1 MTLDNWQ
8 LLWLTEVT
16 LSKIER
22 LQEKC
27 SELVDFRERMYNYQ
41 YSLQFI
47 YCHTSRSWL
56 SHAYTSRL
64 SLTVFFSVSMVPINI
79 APEWDCLN
87 SKGVFAWRRAAEL
100 SPMGVLSEY
109 LRAEFSLLEGQL
121 LVRDLTTAAK
131 F

>member
-1 MTLDNWQ
+1 MGNWT

-47 YCHTSRSWL
+47 YCHISRPWL

-64 SLTVFFSVSMVPINI
+64 SLTVCLCVSMVTINI
-79 APEWDCLN
+79 VPEWDGLN

-100 SPMGVLSEY
+100 GPMGVLSEY
-109 LRAEFSLLEGQL
+109 VRAEFSLLEGQL
-121 LVRDLTTAAK
+121 LARDLTTAVK